1 MLMLGFM
8 QAETRKLVGLSSLLG
23 VIILLKFVEIFT
35 QEILFV
41 TYK

>member
-8 QAETRKLVGLSSLLG
+8 QAETRNLVGLSSLLG